1 MVRSGPVMTS
11 RELQEPTLTF
21 AVDVGRLIE
30 PLFDSVMT
38 REHAA
43 QLSDASASTASNYRA
58 ACNAKSHADF
68 TAKVGI
74 ALEEADESH
83 HWLTFLKKSGRLAGA
98 EPNRLIQEA
107 LELSKILGASART
120 AKQRRDEDPPRPKGR
135 RRKS

>member
-1 MVRSGPVMTS
+1 MRSGRVMTPQD
-11 RELQEPTLTF
+11 LQERTLTF

-30 PLFDSVMT
+30 PLFASVVT

-68 TAKVGI
+68 IAKVGI

-83 HWLTFLKKSGRLAGA
+83 HWLTFLRKSGRLAGT

-107 LELSKILGASART
+107 LELSKILGASVRT
-120 AKQRRDEDPPRPKGR
+120 AKRRRDSELPPRGR

>member
-1 MVRSGPVMTS
+1 MTPQD
-11 RELQEPTLTF
+11 LQERTLTF

-30 PLFDSVMT
+30 PLFDSPVT

-43 QLSDASASTASNYRA
+43 QLSDASASAASNYRA

-83 HWLTFLKKSGRLAGA
+83 HWLTFLKKSGRLTGT

-107 LELSKILGASART
+107 LELSRILGASART
-120 AKQRRDEDPPRPKGR
+120 AKQRRDTNPPRPKGR

>member
-1 MVRSGPVMTS
+1 MTPQQ
-11 RELQEPTLTF
+11 LQERTLTF

-30 PLFDSVMT
+30 PLFDSAVT

-83 HWLTFLKKSGRLAGA
+83 HWLTFLKKSGRLAGT
-98 EPNRLIQEA
+98 EPDRLIQEA

-120 AKQRRDEDPPRPKGR
+120 AKRRRDTDPPRPRVR
-135 RRKS
+135 RRK